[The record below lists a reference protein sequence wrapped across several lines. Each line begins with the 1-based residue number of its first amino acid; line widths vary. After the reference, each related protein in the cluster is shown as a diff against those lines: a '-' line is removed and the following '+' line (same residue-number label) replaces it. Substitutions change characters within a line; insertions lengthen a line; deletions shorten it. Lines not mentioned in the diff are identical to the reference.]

1 MGGGNLISPFFYT
14 SEVGYFRFKKKNISQ
29 QLDSIKPLHGKK
41 KNSVLDG
48 RSAQCK
54 KHRKYKQDCKHK
66 ADKFGYINI
75 LIHEHVCLYSIHIHT
90 HNTYAQK
97 IPF

>member
-1 MGGGNLISPFFYT
+1 MEKTALDPFLILHRQT
-14 SEVGYFRFKKKNISQ
+14 KKTT
-29 QLDSIKPLHGKK
+29 
-41 KNSVLDG
+41 LDG
-48 RSAQCK
+48 RSTQCK

-66 ADKFGYINI
+66 TDKFGYINI
-75 LIHEHVCLYSIHIHT
+75 LKHVHVCLYSIHIHV